1 MCAHSDAGEAVV
13 GRRPVAWQGSKS
25 GLAAQPARNAFA
37 AAAQLSE
44 RKPIRS
50 EGVIV
55 DHVISSD
62 GTRIAYDQL
71 GSGPAVLL
79 IGSGPTDR
87 RSEAPLAALLAE
99 HFTVYNYDR
108 RRTRRQRRYPAVR
121 DRPRVRRHRRAD
133 RASRRTGDV
142 LRHIRRR
149 DHRAAGR
156 HAWPAHRQA
165 RGLGA
170 ALFVPGA
177 RPPLPAD
184 YRDRQWALREQ
195 GHGGDML
202 ELFFTEAIGMP
213 ADMVAGLKA
222 APFWEAMAAGA
233 TCLAYDADMLGD
245 FSMPKEQLKSVT
257 VPTLV
262 VDGATTP
269 WISTACQVLAGV
281 LPDATRAILDGQPHN
296 VDPAAIA
303 PVITNFL
310 QAAR

>member
-1 MCAHSDAGEAVV
+1 MPARLWSDG
-13 GRRPVAWQGSKS
+13 GRWLGKAARS

-108 RRTRRQRRYPAVR
+108 RGRGDSGDTQPYATGREFEDIAALIE
-121 DRPRVRRHRRAD
+121 RAGGPVMCYGTSGGGII
-133 RASRRTGDV
+133 A
-142 LRHIRRR
+142 LQ
-149 DHRAAGR
+149 AAT
-156 HAWPAHRQA
+156 
-165 RGLGA
+165 RGLPIGKLA
-170 ALFVPGA
+170 VWEPPYFVPGA

-213 ADMVAGLKA
+213 ADMVAGMKA

-269 WISTACQVLAGV
+269 WISTACHVLAGV
-281 LPDATRAILDGQPHN
+281 LPDATRATLDGQPHN